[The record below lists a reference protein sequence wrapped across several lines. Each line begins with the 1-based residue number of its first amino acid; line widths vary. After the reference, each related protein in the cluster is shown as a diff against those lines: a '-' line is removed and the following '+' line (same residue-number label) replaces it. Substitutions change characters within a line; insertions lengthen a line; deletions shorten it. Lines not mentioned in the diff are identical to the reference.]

1 MVNEI
6 FLRSKQEKLERKKVK
21 MAHQLKVMR
30 KTKLAT
36 VTYQ

>member
-6 FLRSKQEKLERKKVK
+6 FLRSKQEKLDRKKTK
-21 MAHQLKVMR
+21 IAHQLKVMQ